1 MAISKLQL
9 ALLAAAMAAAAISPT
24 ASGAYTGC
32 ATPRKVTIQN
42 LSGRDLPLSETP
54 LANSGALFG
63 AGYVLRHGTHA
74 EFTTC
79 LWTGR
84 VAAPGAAVVEFH
96 VGPDG
101 GAWYQVDNRQAG
113 SPVKVTVTP
122 HGRPLQ
128 GHCPAAGCRGG
139 GQCFADAVPGGNC
152 HAVDELKII
161 YYSP

>member
-9 ALLAAAMAAAAISPT
+9 ALLAAAMAAAAIST

-63 AGYVLRHGTHA
+63 ASYVLRHGTHA

-84 VAAPGAAVVEFH
+84 VAAPGAAWWSSTSAPTAAR
-96 VGPDG
+96 GTRWITARP
-101 GAWYQVDNRQAG
+101 
-113 SPVKVTVTP
+113 
-122 HGRPLQ
+122 GR
-128 GHCPAAGCRGG
+128 R
-139 GQCFADAVPGGNC
+139 
-152 HAVDELKII
+152 
-161 YYSP
+161 

>member
-84 VAAPGAAVVEFH
+84 VAAPGA
-96 VGPDG
+96 P
-101 GAWYQVDNRQAG
+101 
-113 SPVKVTVTP
+113 
-122 HGRPLQ
+122 
-128 GHCPAAGCRGG
+128 GG
-139 GQCFADAVPGGNC
+139 GVSTSAPTAARGNQCSVPVLLYYWTVDA
-152 HAVDELKII
+152 
-161 YYSP
+161 